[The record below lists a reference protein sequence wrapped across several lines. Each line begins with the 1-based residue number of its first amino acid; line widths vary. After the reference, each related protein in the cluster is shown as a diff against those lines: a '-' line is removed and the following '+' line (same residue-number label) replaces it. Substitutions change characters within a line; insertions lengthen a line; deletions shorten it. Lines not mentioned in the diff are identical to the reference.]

1 MCTLTH
7 IYFLTH
13 MHTHLLMHTQYT
25 YALMHSYSEI
35 QTLTHMWTQTHNYTF
50 KQLTLS
56 CPFSHSLIHIHSHP
70 HRSTPSDTH
79 FLTHSHSCTPTHFPV
94 YTYSHTHTLSLSYI
108 PTCSYV
114 CTAHLL
120 TPHTCSYSLKPTH
133 SHTHK
138 HKHTLTPMCTPP
150 PADPQFLPQPSWG
163 SRSNMA
169 GTGASATDV
178 KTRSPG
184 GPTGKPPAWPLTPD
198 PRPVLFLPSFSQ
210 LSWSARRS

>member
-1 MCTLTH
+1 MKCRHSLTGELKH
-7 IYFLTH
+7 TITH
-13 MHTHLLMHTQYT
+13 SSSSH
-25 YALMHSYSEI
+25 
-35 QTLTHMWTQTHNYTF
+35 
-50 KQLTLS
+50 S

-79 FLTHSHSCTPTHFPV
+79 FLTHSHSCTLTHFPV

-163 SRSNMA
+163 SRSKHGRNRRLCYRCE
-169 GTGASATDV
+169 DKV
-178 KTRSPG
+178 
-184 GPTGKPPAWPLTPD
+184 
-198 PRPVLFLPSFSQ
+198 
-210 LSWSARRS
+210 SWGSHW